1 MCLFANYEIKFI
13 ELFMEI
19 FMKKILITII
29 ALGILSSFNLNAEII
44 DTNKIKSFVSSDV
57 NIITD
62 KSQTIKTIPGS
73 AAIISQNQITNLRVI
88 NGNQVLRTIS
98 GTNLVDEEGLG
109 LRMNLGIRG
118 LDPDRSRSILVLED
132 GIPVALAPYGEPEM
146 YYTPSIDR
154 MKSVELLKGSG
165 SIIHGPQTIGGV
177 MNYITNDPPYSEQI
191 NMKLC
196 GGNDG
201 YLNSKISYGN
211 SFGNNGFI
219 AELYHKRAD
228 KVGLTKFSTFDFLTK
243 TKIAISKNSV
253 IKIKTGVYDETSN
266 STYLGITQNMFDN
279 GEYYADMVPNDEL
292 AIKRYSFSAA
302 YQSILNLSSIMNIS
316 VFGNQTSRDWRRQD
330 FDRKSSTSNKTGE
343 VYGDTS
349 IANGAIYLKNS
360 NANRDREFNVLG
372 SQIDLNSN
380 FEVLGFENQI
390 STGVRF
396 LYEKALEQRINGTT
410 YLAVSGNLVED
421 EIRTGNA
428 LSVFAQD
435 KIYLSK
441 DFLLTLGLRFE
452 MFDYERDIRRI
463 KSRDTMIFAEHGI
476 SELIP
481 GIGINYSFHDNITI
495 FAGMHRG
502 FAPPR
507 TKDAITAEGTALD
520 LSAELSWNYEIGI
533 RPVLSN
539 YLSGELTFYAL
550 DFSNQIIP
558 VSVSSGGLGFG
569 LINGGRTLHT
579 GLEISFLLNIGE
591 IIDYKNEFS
600 LSFSSTIGNSEY
612 SSDRIFESG
621 SEKININGNKLPYA
635 PEFSASTVLNFKFS
649 KEFGFTFNST
659 YVGEQ
664 FTDELNTVSPS
675 ADGTIGLIDSYML
688 FDFSMSYEISNNIEI
703 FASVKNISD
712 SRFIASRRPQ
722 GIKVSVP
729 RMLTAGIDYRF

>member
-1 MCLFANYEIKFI
+1 MYKIFIILMAFAISSSMNLFAEK
-13 ELFMEI
+13 
-19 FMKKILITII
+19 
-29 ALGILSSFNLNAEII
+29 I
-44 DTNKIKSFVSSDV
+44 DTNKIRSFVTSDV

-62 KSQTIKTIPGS
+62 KSQTIKSIPGS
-73 AAIISQNQITNLRVI
+73 AAIISPNQITNLRLI
-88 NGNQVLRTIS
+88 NPNQILRTIS

-118 LDPDRSRSILVLED
+118 LDPDRSRSLLVLED

-154 MKSVELLKGSG
+154 MQSVELLKGSG
-165 SIIHGPQTIGGV
+165 SIVYGPQTIGGV
-177 MNYITNDPPYSEQI
+177 MNYITNDPPDSEQI

-219 AELYHKRAD
+219 AEVYHKRAD
-228 KVGLTKFSTFDFLTK
+228 KIGLTNFSTFDFITK
-243 TKIAISKNSV
+243 TKIAVAKNSV

-279 GEYYADMVPNDEL
+279 GDYYADMVPNDEL
-292 AIKRYSFSAA
+292 TIKRYSISAF
-302 YQSILNLSSIMNIS
+302 YQTLLTNSAVLNFS
-316 VFGNQTSRDWRRQD
+316 VFGNQTARNWRRQD
-330 FDRKSSTSNKTGE
+330 FDRKSSTTNKTG
-343 VYGDTS
+343 VVFGDTT
-349 IANGAIYLKNS
+349 IASGAIYLKNS
-360 NANRDREFNVLG
+360 NANRDRQFNVLG

-380 FEVLGFENQI
+380 FEFLGYENQL
-390 STGVRF
+390 STGVRY
-396 LYEKALEQRINGTT
+396 LYEKAFEQRVNGTS

-421 EIRTGNA
+421 EVRTGNA
-428 LSVFAQD
+428 ISIFAQD
-435 KIYLSK
+435 KIHTTS
-441 DFLLTLGLRFE
+441 DFLLTLGLRYE

-463 KSRDTMIFAEHGI
+463 KSLDTMIFAEHGI

-481 GIGINYSFHDNITI
+481 GIGINYSFNENLTL
-495 FAGMHRG
+495 FAGLHRG

-507 TKDAITAEGTALD
+507 TKDAITAEGMALD

-539 YLSGELTFYAL
+539 YLSGEFTFYAL

-558 VSVSSGGLGFG
+558 VSVSSGGLGYG

-579 GLEISFLLNIGE
+579 GFEISFLLNIAE
-591 IIDYKNEFS
+591 IVDYKNEFS
-600 LSFSSTIGNSEY
+600 LSLSSTISNSEY
-612 SSDRIFESG
+612 NSDRFVENG
-621 SEKININGNKLPYA
+621 TEKINIKGNKLPYS
-635 PEFSASTVLNFKFS
+635 PEFSASAVLNFKLF
-649 KEFGFTFNST
+649 KELGLNFNAT

-664 FTDELNTVSPS
+664 FADELNTISPS

-688 FDFSMSYEISNNIEI
+688 FDVSLNYELTNNIEL
-703 FASVKNISD
+703 FASIKNISD

-729 RMLTAGIDYRF
+729 RMITVGIDYKF